1 MVEENTSFPGNP
13 DPEAEQAAAN
23 SEQAANQ
30 ADQNPESAVEKG
42 EENPEADTIE
52 VDEADIV
59 VRRYTPE
66 ELAAVYDSEKARQ
79 QRLYGEGK
87 DVWRGAWDPDRLDN
101 L

>member
-13 DPEAEQAAAN
+13 DPEAEQAAADA
-23 SEQAANQ
+23 EQAAASEEQ
-30 ADQNPESAVEKG
+30 PETGAEQVETG
-42 EENPEADTIE
+42 AIEAD
-52 VDEADIV
+52 EASIV
-59 VRRYTPE
+59 VHYTAE
-66 ELAAVYDSEKARQ
+66 QIAEAYAREKARQ